1 MFLRAVFLF
10 YLFIFGARCLSLLL
24 KAENNHCT
32 EPPLPLPPRAVRREQ
47 CGRNGSKKIKL
58 SVRKRE
64 RELRQHREAE
74 KKLNKFIKPC
84 A

>member
-24 KAENNHCT
+24 KAENIHCT
-32 EPPLPLPPRAVRREQ
+32 EPPLLPLLPLPPRAVRREQ

-64 RELRQHREAE
+64 RESCGSTERQ
-74 KKLNKFIKPC
+74 KK
-84 A
+84 